1 MILKGGDYMNERI
14 KEVRKTLGKTQDEFS
29 KKIGLSRN
37 FIAQVEIGTKVPSER
52 TINDICRIF
61 SVNEEW
67 LRTGEG
73 EMFKPK
79 TKDEQIAELLGDI
92 QSTGEENFKH
102 KLVSAL
108 AKLND
113 SDWDTL
119 EKLVDSIA
127 DK

>member
-1 MILKGGDYMNERI
+1 MNERI

-113 SDWDTL
+113 GDWDTL